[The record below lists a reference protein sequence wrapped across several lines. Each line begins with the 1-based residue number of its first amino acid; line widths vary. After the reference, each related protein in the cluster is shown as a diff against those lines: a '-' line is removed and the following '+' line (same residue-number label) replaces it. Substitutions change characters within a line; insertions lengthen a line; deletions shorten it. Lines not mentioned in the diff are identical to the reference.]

1 MSEPIMIGVDHGYA
15 AMKTTHCTFP
25 TGLVEYEHE
34 PYTRKGVLEY
44 GGKFYVVGSG
54 RQPLQKRQNP
64 DRGLLPSDP
73 CGHRHG
79 DGLSGNKWYGRYPF
93 GSRLA
98 PD

>member
-44 GGKFYVVGSG
+44 GGKFYVVAASRSKKTKP
-54 RQPLQKRQNP
+54 RQRTIT
-64 DRGLLPSDP
+64 
-73 CGHRHG
+73 
-79 DGLSGNKWYGRYPF
+79 F
-93 GSRLA
+93 
-98 PD
+98 